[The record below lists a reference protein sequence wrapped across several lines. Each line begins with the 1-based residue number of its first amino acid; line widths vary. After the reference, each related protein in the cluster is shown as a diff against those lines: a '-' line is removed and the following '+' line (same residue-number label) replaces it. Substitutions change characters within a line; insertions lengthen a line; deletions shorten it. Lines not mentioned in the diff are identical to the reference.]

1 MLLSTLGI
9 LLLLVGGGLVFVNT
23 SSQFGQNPKGADL
36 ERMKKSP
43 LHNGTQFV
51 NPQKIEMDMI
61 KGIMSLPRFLS
72 LKNGSPDKALP
83 VKFGDDK
90 RPAVDSACFVTWYGH
105 SAFLIEMNGKRILID
120 PMLGDV
126 ASPLPFGSSR
136 YTYERPIPLDE
147 ITDIDMMIISHD
159 HYDHL
164 DYPSIKKLKD
174 RVAHFFTPLGVG
186 SHLRSWG
193 VDSSQ
198 ITEFDWWDESKYEG
212 IRLVAC
218 PARHFSGR
226 GIGDNN
232 KTLWA
237 SWIIES
243 EHSKLYFS
251 GDGGYGP
258 HFKEIGEREGP
269 FDLAMM
275 ECGQYD
281 SAWAQ
286 IHMMPEE
293 SVQGGL
299 DVKAKILMPI
309 HWGAFQLGIH
319 TWTDPIERFTAKSEE
334 LNAQSVH
341 PIIGERFLVGMDLPK
356 STWWE

>member
-1 MLLSTLGI
+1 MLLTILGI

-23 SSQFGQNPKGADL
+23 SSQFGQNPEGADL
-36 ERMKKSP
+36 ERMKQSP
-43 LHNGTQFV
+43 LHNGKEFV
-51 NPQKIEMDMI
+51 NPQETNMDMMQAI
-61 KGIMSLPRFLS
+61 KATPRFFT

-83 VKFGDDK
+83 VMFGEDQ
-90 RPAVDSACFVTWYGH
+90 RPAIDSSCFVTWYGH
-105 SAFLIEMNGKRILID
+105 SAFLVEMEGKRILID
-120 PMLGDV
+120 PMLGEV
-126 ASPLPFGSSR
+126 AAPIPFGASR
-136 YTYERPIPLDE
+136 YKYERPIPMDE
-147 ITDIDMMIISHD
+147 LTDIDFMIISHD

-164 DYPSIKKLKD
+164 DYPSIKILKD
-174 RVAHFFTPLGVG
+174 RVKHFYTPLGVG
-186 SHLRSWG
+186 SHLKSWG
-193 VDSSQ
+193 IDSSR
-198 ITEFDWWDESKYEG
+198 ITEFDWWDDAKHDD

-243 EHSKLYFS
+243 ENTKLYFS

-269 FDLAMM
+269 FNLAMM

-299 DVKAKILMPI
+299 DVKGKVLMPI

-319 TWTDPIERFTAKSEE
+319 SWTDPIERFTAESEG
-334 LNAQSVH
+334 LGAVAIN
-341 PIIGERFLVGMDLPK
+341 PIIGERFKVGEDLPQ
-356 STWWE
+356 TNWWN